1 MTDSVDEPAGAADAA
16 TVWQQFCRRIGE
28 AGAAALGDPMADG
41 SRDQAEGLRCLS
53 RQLVFAL
60 QDAMEFR
67 DPDFPAFHRYD
78 DDVTKW
84 GGPNADNNYLR
95 CAIDPAGLY
104 RLTADVAGCREA
116 ILSLSEGDMQLEK
129 YGIFS
134 EHALRDLEID
144 DGRLEVMIGPERPDG
159 ARNWMATDP
168 AVRQMFIRV
177 YVCDWIADPVPDFYI
192 ERIDG
197 PAERPAPLTFD
208 RVGAALDEAAAWVE
222 SSVPYWMR
230 FMERSRQFN
239 GDNLLAPP
247 QQAKGGADNIAYGGG
262 FWNLGPDEAWLIEF
276 DQPDASG
283 WSVQTHT
290 WPWFE
295 SGDFGHAQT
304 SLNEVQAHVDDD
316 ARVRV
321 VVSHR
326 DPGVPNWIDTEGRP
340 VGMCAYRWIGS
351 ATMPVPEAAVVGL
364 AALSRRLPPTHP
376 TVTPAERRAAM
387 QARRRGVHRRF
398 RR

>member
-1 MTDSVDEPAGAADAA
+1 MSDSVDDFSDAV
-16 TVWQQFCRRIGE
+16 TGWQQLCRRIGD
-28 AGAAALGDPMADG
+28 AGAAALADPMAAG
-41 SRDQAEGLRCLS
+41 SRNQAEGLRCLS

-60 QDAMEFR
+60 QDAVEFR

-84 GGPNADNNYLR
+84 GGPNADNHYLR
-95 CAIDPAGLY
+95 CAIDPDGLY
-104 RLTADVAGCREA
+104 RLTADVSGCREA

-134 EHALRDLEID
+134 EHALGDLEIQ
-144 DGRLEVMIGPERPDG
+144 DGRLEVMIGPQRPDG

-177 YVCDWIADPVPDFYI
+177 YVCDWMTDPVPHFYI
-192 ERIDG
+192 ERLDG
-197 PAERPAPLTFD
+197 PAEAPAQLT
-208 RVGAALDEAAAWVE
+208 VGGVAAALDEAAGWVE
-222 SSVPYWMR
+222 ASVPYWMR

-239 GDNLLAPP
+239 GDNRLAPP
-247 QQAKGGADNIAYGGG
+247 RAAKGGAENIAYGGG
-262 FWNLGPDEAWLIEF
+262 FWNLEPDEAWLLEF
-276 DQPDASG
+276 EQPEAAG

-295 SGDFGHAQT
+295 SGDFAHAQT
-304 SLNEVQAHVDDD
+304 SLNEVQAYVDDD

-340 VGMCAYRWIGS
+340 VGMCVYRWIAS
-351 ATMPVPEAAVVGL
+351 STMPVPDATVIQL
-364 AALSRRLPPTHP
+364 AELGSHLPSTHP
-376 TVTPAERRAAM
+376 TVTPAERRAVM

>member
-1 MTDSVDEPAGAADAA
+1 MTDSVDDSTDAVA
-16 TVWQQFCRRIGE
+16 RWRDFCRRISD
-28 AGAAALGDPMADG
+28 AGAAALGDPMVAG
-41 SRDQAEGLRCLS
+41 SRDRAEGLRCLS
-53 RQLVFAL
+53 RQVVFAL
-60 QDAMEFR
+60 QDAVEFR
-67 DPDFPAFHRYD
+67 DPAFPAFHRYD

-104 RLTADVAGCREA
+104 RLTADMTGCREA
-116 ILSLSEGDMQLEK
+116 ILSLSEGDMQLDK
-129 YGIFS
+129 PGIFS
-134 EHALRDLEID
+134 EHALADLEL
-144 DGRLEVMIGPERPDG
+144 DGGHLELMIGPERPDG

-177 YVCDWIADPVPDFYI
+177 YVCDWTADPVPHFYI
-192 ERIDG
+192 ERLDAV
-197 PAERPAPLTFD
+197 AERPAPLTVD
-208 RVGAALDEAAAWVE
+208 GVAAALDEAASWVE
-222 SSVPYWMR
+222 ASVPYWMR
-230 FMERSRQFN
+230 FIERSRQYN

-247 QQAKGGADNIAYGGG
+247 RAAKGGADNIAYGGG
-262 FWNLGPDEAWLIEF
+262 FWNLEPDEAWLIEF
-276 DQPDASG
+276 EQPEARG

-304 SLNEVQAHVDDD
+304 SLNEVQAHVDGDG
-316 ARVRV
+316 RVRV

-326 DPGVPNWIDTEGRP
+326 DPAVPNWIDTEGRP
-340 VGMCAYRWIGS
+340 VGMCVYRWIAS
-351 ATMPVPEAAVVGL
+351 STMPVPEATVIPL
-364 AALSRRLPPTHP
+364 AALSGHLPSTHP
-376 TVTPAERRAAM
+376 TVTPAERRAVM

>member
-1 MTDSVDEPAGAADAA
+1 MTDPVEDAADAA
-16 TVWQQFCRRIGE
+16 AVWQQFCRRIGD
-28 AGAAALGDPMADG
+28 AGAAALSDPMAAD
-41 SRDQAEGLRCLS
+41 SSDQAEGLRCLS

-104 RLTADVAGCREA
+104 RLTADVTGCREA

-144 DGRLEVMIGPERPDG
+144 DGRLEVMISPERPDG

-177 YVCDWIADPVPDFYI
+177 YVCDWAADPVPQFYI

-197 PAERPAPLTFD
+197 ADQRPAPLTVD
-208 RVGAALDEAAAWVE
+208 GVGAALDEAASWVE
-222 SSVPYWMR
+222 ASVPYWMR
-230 FMERSRQFN
+230 FIARSRQFN
-239 GDNLLAPP
+239 GDNHLAPP
-247 QQAKGGADNIAYGGG
+247 RAARGGADNIAYGGG

-276 DQPDASG
+276 EPPQAFG
-283 WSVQTHT
+283 WSVQTQT

-295 SGDFGHAQT
+295 SGDFAHAQT
-304 SLNEVQAHVDDD
+304 SLNEVQAHTDDD
-316 ARVRV
+316 TRVRV

-340 VGMCAYRWIGS
+340 VGMFVFRWIGS
-351 ATMPVPEAAVVGL
+351 ATMPVPEATVIAL
-364 AALSRRLPPTHP
+364 TELSRHLPPTHP
-376 TVTPAERRAAM
+376 TVTPAERRAAI

-398 RR
+398 RH